1 MADRSRRSFRI
12 TRDAESAVV
21 VAGRTSVG
29 REGAGGK
36 AVDALRAGDEQ
47 LDGDRDRAPCV
58 GHVVVAR
65 LGVRLLSTDSFETTR
80 ERSHHPP
87 AREWSQGIR
96 GYRFQLRPESTST
109 VVEID
114 PETGAYSSLIDG
126 LKTAIGVTQLPG
138 TEGYLVLQHSSGLA
152 PFFGGP
158 GVVLGFASPSSATGE
173 PDELEGYCPTS
184 PTPEPSA
191 ERAAGTVIGLRRASP
206 HAAARP
212 GLPRSSGT

>member
-1 MADRSRRSFRI
+1 MPGLPRRRRWRTDRGRSFRI

-158 GVVLGFASPSSATGE
+158 GVVLGFASPSSAPQLLANCLTR
-173 PDELEGYCPTS
+173 PT
-184 PTPEPSA
+184 A
-191 ERAAGTVIGLRRASP
+191 MWFDA
-206 HAAARP
+206 
-212 GLPRSSGT
+212 SSGNLYVAEMLSGRIVTFAFGF